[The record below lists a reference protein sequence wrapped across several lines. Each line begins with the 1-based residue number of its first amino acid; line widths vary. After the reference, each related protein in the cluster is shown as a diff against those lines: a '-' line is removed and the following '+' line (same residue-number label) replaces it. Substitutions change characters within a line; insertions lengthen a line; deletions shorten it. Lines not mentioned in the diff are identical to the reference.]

1 MKMLKKKI
9 LIISTLLLISSA
21 YAQIKDKKKVLDN
34 SNVIELKRL
43 EKKFTESSISKQNRL
58 KKLAQINNWN
68 YIIVDKENNK
78 ISQLYDVSENNTPIY
93 RTTFNHNAS
102 ISTRT
107 NFLNSGGGLNLNLN
121 GANMLIGLW
130 DGGVV
135 RDDHIEFSEGPFSTT
150 SRVNNMDNVSP
161 DFHATHVAGTM
172 IARGSNPDAKGM
184 APEANINSYD
194 WNNDMGEVNSEI
206 TTNGLLIS
214 NHSYGVPVFDE
225 DTEQIQVPNS
235 WPGKYRQEA
244 RNWDLI
250 HYNAPYY
257 LMVVSAGNEGS
268 LSYSGSLGTNR
279 DKLIGEKNS
288 KNNLVIANAQDA
300 IINAQGDLVSVTIN
314 ESSSQGPTD
323 DRRIKPDITGNGTG
337 LISTSNTGIQD
348 YAQATGTSM
357 SAPNVTGSL
366 ILLQEYY
373 NDLYNSF
380 MRSSTLKGIA
390 LHTAD
395 DAGRPGPDEVFG
407 WGLLNSKKAAET
419 IAQTTSSVEELTL
432 SQGQTITRTVTAN
445 GLEELKASITW
456 TDVPGQVADNNLN
469 SSTPILVNDLD
480 IRVTRNSDTY
490 LPWRLDF
497 FNPTGDAV
505 KADNNVDNVERVD
518 VENTVANAE
527 YTVTITHKGSLTNSS
542 QDFALIITGIDG
554 TLNAEKFTKNIFSI
568 YPNPA
573 NNKLNI
579 QFNQSISGDN
589 LQLSIIDMLGRTV
602 SKQQELSIETYNNTS
617 IDVSSLDKGTYF
629 INLTNGNSTITKK
642 FIKE

>member
-1 MKMLKKKI
+1 MYVPAAEKVI
-9 LIISTLLLISSA
+9 TNELIPWT
-21 YAQIKDKKKVLDN
+21 V
-34 SNVIELKRL
+34 
-43 EKKFTESSISKQNRL
+43 
-58 KKLAQINNWN
+58 
-68 YIIVDKENNK
+68 
-78 ISQLYDVSENNTPIY
+78 
-93 RTTFNHNAS
+93 
-102 ISTRT
+102 
-107 NFLNSGGGLNLNLN
+107 
-121 GANMLIGLW
+121 
-130 DGGVV
+130 
-135 RDDHIEFSEGPFSTT
+135 
-150 SRVNNMDNVSP
+150 
-161 DFHATHVAGTM
+161 
-172 IARGSNPDAKGM
+172 
-184 APEANINSYD
+184 
-194 WNNDMGEVNSEI
+194 
-206 TTNGLLIS
+206 
-214 NHSYGVPVFDE
+214 
-225 DTEQIQVPNS
+225 
-235 WPGKYRQEA
+235 
-244 RNWDLI
+244 
-250 HYNAPYY
+250 
-257 LMVVSAGNEGS
+257 
-268 LSYSGSLGTNR
+268 
-279 DKLIGEKNS
+279 
-288 KNNLVIANAQDA
+288 
-300 IINAQGDLVSVTIN
+300 
-314 ESSSQGPTD
+314 
-323 DRRIKPDITGNGTG
+323 
-337 LISTSNTGIQD
+337 
-348 YAQATGTSM
+348 

-469 SSTPILVNDLD
+469 SSTPVLVNDLD

-497 FNPTGDAV
+497 FNPTGDAI

-542 QDFALIITGIDG
+542 QDFALVITGIDG

-629 INLTNGNSTITKK
+629 INLSNGNSTITKK